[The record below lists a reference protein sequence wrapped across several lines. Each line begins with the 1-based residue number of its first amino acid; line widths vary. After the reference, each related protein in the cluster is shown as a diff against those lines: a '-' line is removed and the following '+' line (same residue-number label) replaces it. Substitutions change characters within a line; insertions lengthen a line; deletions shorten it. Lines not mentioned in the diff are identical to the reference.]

1 MFQVKDRTLITTT
14 DAERKV
20 VTPQGLQDAIDQLV
34 RMYPDGRSFV
44 R

>member
-1 MFQVKDRTLITTT
+1 MQVKDRNVIQTT

-20 VTPQGLQDAIDQLV
+20 VKPPGLQEAIDQLAAKFNK
-34 RMYPDGRSFV
+34 GRSFV